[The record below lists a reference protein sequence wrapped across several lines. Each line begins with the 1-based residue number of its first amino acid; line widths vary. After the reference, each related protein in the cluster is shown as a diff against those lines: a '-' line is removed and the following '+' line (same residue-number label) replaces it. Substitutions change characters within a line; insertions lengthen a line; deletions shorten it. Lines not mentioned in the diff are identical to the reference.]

1 MRDAKKLNHAFL
13 NYQKD
18 HQEYKQKY
26 RWIKKKKLKI
36 KKQSIIIIGKQIL
49 SNLI

>member
-1 MRDAKKLNHAFL
+1 MIVLKHFIIEKNKNQKMKKNKKKMRDAKKLNHAFL

-26 RWIKKKKLKI
+26 R
-36 KKQSIIIIGKQIL
+36 
-49 SNLI
+49 